1 LHTDIQGGQQK
12 MGNLKNY
19 NTTLFSFV
27 ILNLLLVGLDSY
39 LALSMDKLN
48 TEMFVKLLPLTSIVI
63 LSTIILNGVLSSN
76 LKYKLVFM
84 RMNNPLPA
92 SRLQK
97 TLSNDH
103 RVSIDQVSEKY
114 GPIPNEPKQQNIYW
128 YQKIYKPNQD
138 SEKVRDIHK
147 KFLMTRD
154 MTAICF
160 MIFIFSILNTL
171 ILSGTWIH
179 VFIIFGEYLII
190 RSVAANYGKRFAATA
205 VAESI

>member
-1 LHTDIQGGQQK
+1 

-19 NTTLFSFV
+19 NATLFSFV

-39 LALSMDKLN
+39 LALSMEKLN
-48 TEMFVKLLPLTSIVI
+48 AETLIKLLPVSSIVI
-63 LSTIILNGVLSSN
+63 LSTIILNGFLSSN
-76 LKYKLVFM
+76 FKYMLVFM

-92 SRLQK
+92 SRLQE
-97 TLSNDH
+97 TLRNDH
-103 RVSIDQVSEKY
+103 RVSIDQVSEKF

-128 YQKIYKPNQD
+128 YQKLYKPNQD

-160 MIFIFSILNTL
+160 MILIFSILNTL
-171 ILSGTWIH
+171 LLTGTWLHI
-179 VFIIFGEYLII
+179 FIILGEYLII
-190 RSVAANYGKRFAATA
+190 RLVATNYGKRFVATV